1 MFFFLPYQTNIRPW
15 RTPYANYAL
24 IAVNILIFL
33 ASYYPVTDPI
43 TGRQTVLRDWVY
55 QFMLTPARPYIWQ
68 FVTYAFLHGN
78 IGHVLGNM
86 FFLWLFGRNVND
98 KLGNIG
104 YVSFYLAGAV
114 FSGIGHTLLG
124 GGNVLGASGAVAAVT
139 GAYLALFPQTLIR
152 VFYWLYFFIDTV
164 EFPALYLIVFKLIVW
179 DNIIERSVAHVA
191 YDAHLT
197 GYGFGIIAMLA
208 MLGTG
213 LISSGNYDLWSM
225 IRQWNRRRAYR
236 DAVASGFDPFG
247 RTPSKKIRSK
257 AVKKTKQQK
266 ENELIL
272 MDLKGE
278 ISRRVNERN
287 LPAAAEKYL
296 ELVRIDPEQV
306 IDRQNLLDIANQLAS
321 NNRHEDAAKAYEKF
335 IKHYSS
341 YEYIEQVELMLGIL
355 YSRYLHQT
363 EMAIEHLEIALEK
376 LSDPG
381 QKQMCQSELQR
392 LKNT

>member
-1 MFFFLPYQTNIRPW
+1 MLLFLPYQTSIRPW

-24 IAVNILIFL
+24 IAVNILIFIV
-33 ASYYPVTDPI
+33 SYYPVSDPI
-43 TGRQTVLRDWVY
+43 NGRQMILRDWAY
-55 QFMLTPARPYIWQ
+55 SFMLTPARPYIWQ

-86 FFLWLFGRNVND
+86 FFLWLFGCNVND
-98 KLGNIG
+98 KLGHIG
-104 YVSFYLAGAV
+104 YISFYLAGAV

-152 VFYWLYFFIDTV
+152 VFYWIYFFIDTI
-164 EFPALYLIVFKLIVW
+164 EFPALYFIVFKLIVW
-179 DNIIERSVAHVA
+179 DNMIERAMPNVA
-191 YDAHLT
+191 YDAHLS
-197 GYGFGIIAMLA
+197 GYGFGIIAMLV

-225 IRQWNRRRAYR
+225 LRQWNRRRTYR
-236 DAVASGFDPFG
+236 DAVASGFDPFASK
-247 RTPSKKIRSK
+247 PAKKIRVK
-257 AVKKTKQQK
+257 EVKKTKQQK

-278 ISRRVNERN
+278 ISRRVNQRN

-296 ELVRIDPEQV
+296 ELVQIDPEQV
-306 IDRQNLLDIANQLAS
+306 LDRQNLLDIANQLAS
-321 NNRHEDAAKAYEKF
+321 NNRHEDAAEAYEKF
-335 IKHYSS
+335 IKYYGN

-355 YSRYLHQT
+355 YSRYLHQA
-363 EMAIEHLEIALEK
+363 EMAVKHLETAVGK

-381 QKQMCQSELQR
+381 QKQMCQTELQR